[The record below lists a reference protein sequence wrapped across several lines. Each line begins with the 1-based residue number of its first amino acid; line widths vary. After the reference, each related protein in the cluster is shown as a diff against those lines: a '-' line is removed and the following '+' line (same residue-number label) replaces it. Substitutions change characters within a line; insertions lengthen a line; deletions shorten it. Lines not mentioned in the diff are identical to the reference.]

1 MLSGFVF
8 LRFVLQTT
16 EDYSMLLLRLV
27 AGIIIFP
34 YGMHKIFEWFKDLGG
49 DVGVCECLMKI
60 ERKKIPGFIGWLIIF
75 GQSFGS
81 IALLLF
87 YASTQDPLNH
97 KLSLQHVRS
106 CMSWTSA
113 IAISYWSLLFQ
124 CK

>member
-16 EDYSMLLLRLV
+16 EDYSMLFLKLV

-34 YGMHKIFEWFKDLGG
+34 YGMQKLFGWFQDLED
-49 DVGVCECLMKI
+49 DVGVRESFLKI
-60 ERKKIPGFIGWLIIF
+60 ERIKILGFIGWLIIV